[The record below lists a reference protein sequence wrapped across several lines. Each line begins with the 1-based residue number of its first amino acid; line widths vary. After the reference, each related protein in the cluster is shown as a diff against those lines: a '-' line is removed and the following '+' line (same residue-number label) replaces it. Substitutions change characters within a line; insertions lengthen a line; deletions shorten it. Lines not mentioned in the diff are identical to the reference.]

1 VIKVQ
6 HLIGQPVIDS
16 TTGKQAGIVKD
27 IWFDEHW
34 ILKGIILETGS
45 WLSRGITGLLWDA
58 VVACGEDAVLIS
70 DRQVMRKLGKDE
82 VLRCFQTGVI
92 KLKDLP
98 VITREGIQLGRIS
111 DVYFDQNMG
120 TPIVGYE
127 LTDGFISDLKE
138 GRKWLRISDY
148 PDEVT
153 LGEDAIL
160 VPVRAEEDL
169 EHMATSESVN

>member
-1 VIKVQ
+1 MIKVQ
-6 HLIGQPVIDS
+6 RLMGQPVIDA
-16 TTGKQAGIVKD
+16 TTGKQAGKVKD

-34 ILKGIILETGS
+34 RLKGMILETGS
-45 WLSRGITGLLWDA
+45 WLSRGHTGLLWDA
-58 VVACGEDAVLIS
+58 VVACGEDAVLIADKQAVRRLRS
-70 DRQVMRKLGKDE
+70 DE
-82 VLRCFQTGVI
+82 VLRCFQSGVV
-92 KLKDLP
+92 KLRDLP
-98 VITREGIQLGRIS
+98 VITREGIQLGRIT

-127 LTDGFISDLKE
+127 LTDGLVSDLKE

-148 PDEVT
+148 PDDVT

-160 VPVRAEEDL
+160 VPIRAEEDL

>member
-1 VIKVQ
+1 MIKVQ
-6 HLIGQPVIDS
+6 HLIGLPVIDY

-34 ILKGIILETGS
+34 VLKGMIVDTGR
-45 WLSRGITGLLWDA
+45 WMARGITGLLWET

-70 DRQVMRKLGKDE
+70 DRQAMRKLVANE
-82 VLRCFQTGVI
+82 VTRCFQTGMI
-92 KLKDLP
+92 RLKDLP
-98 VITREGIQLGRIS
+98 VITQEGFQLGRIS